1 MRARLNDR
9 GVDSRP
15 FFHPVHTLP
24 PYATGQHLP
33 VAEQLAARGMNLPS
47 GTGLGE
53 ADVERV
59 ARALAEALEG

>member
-1 MRARLNDR
+1 
-9 GVDSRP
+9 
-15 FFHPVHTLP
+15 
-24 PYATGQHLP
+24 
-33 VAEQLAARGMNLPS
+33 MNLPS